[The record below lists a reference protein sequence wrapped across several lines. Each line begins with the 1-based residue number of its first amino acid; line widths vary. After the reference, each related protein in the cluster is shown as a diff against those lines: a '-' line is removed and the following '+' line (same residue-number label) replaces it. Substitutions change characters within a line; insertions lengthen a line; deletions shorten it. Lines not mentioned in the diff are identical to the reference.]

1 MGWKRDKN
9 LIAERFGRDELP
21 GFLHKEFEASGGE
34 SVILEKDGEIYMEK
48 GHGKLVIS
56 NVLEDFTD
64 IIMVDKS
71 EKTLAN
77 DIKNVCTL
85 DGRAMTIG
93 LTLKFRV
100 FNSDHFSKNLMCERD
115 KVFLSD
121 VWDQTMSD
129 VMCGRILPKLQK
141 KSASE
146 FAGPGFADKARS
158 SMEDEIRKKFKSW
171 GLLLTSLYAK
181 FTIPSDACGADETA
195 ESATCPIAQPARKA
209 DLTEDDDVETLDKER
224 LEREVEME
232 LQKKQT
238 QKDMADA
245 LEAMDL
251 KDIQEKKKKLRDGAA
266 NDERQ
271 KLIED
276 LQNLRKAKEITERKF
291 YKKELSEEAFQH
303 MMEDFEKRIIEIE
316 TKLGR
321 KK

>member
-1 MGWKRDKN
+1 MLMGWKRDKN

-21 GFLHKEFEASGGE
+21 GFLHKEFEAGEDE

-48 GHGKLVIS
+48 GRGKLTIS

-71 EKTLAN
+71 EKSLAN
-77 DIKNVCTL
+77 EIRNVCTL
-85 DGRAMTIG
+85 DGRAVTIG
-93 LTLKFRV
+93 ITLKFRV

-121 VWDQTMSD
+121 VWEQVMSD
-129 VMCGRILPKLQK
+129 VVCGRILPKLQK
-141 KSASE
+141 KSAKE
-146 FAGPGFADKARS
+146 LAGPGFAEKARS
-158 SMEDEIRKKFKSW
+158 SMEDEIKKKFKTW

-181 FTIPSDACGADETA
+181 FSVPDGTCDADETSETDA
-195 ESATCPIAQPARKA
+195 AAQPQRKPV
-209 DLTEDDDVETLDKER
+209 LTEDDDVEDLEKER

-245 LEAMDL
+245 LEAMEL
-251 KDIQEKKKKLRDGAA
+251 KEIQEKKKLRDGAA

-303 MMEDFEKRIIEIE
+303 MMEDFDKRIIEIE

>member
-21 GFLHKEFEASGGE
+21 GFLHKEFEAGGDE
-34 SVILEKDGEIYMEK
+34 SVILEKNGEIYMEK
-48 GHGKLVIS
+48 GRGKLVIS

-77 DIKNVCTL
+77 EIKNVCTL
-85 DGRAMTIG
+85 DGRAISIN

-121 VWDQTMSD
+121 VWDQMMSD
-129 VMCGRILPKLQK
+129 VVCGRILPKLQK
-141 KSASE
+141 KSAKE
-146 FAGPGFADKARS
+146 LAGPEFADKARS
-158 SMEDEIRKKFKSW
+158 SIEDEIKKKFKTW
-171 GLLLTSLYAK
+171 GLMLTSLYAK
-181 FTIPSDACGADETA
+181 FTVPDGACETVT
-195 ESATCPIAQPARKA
+195 ETCTTPQPKRTGLA
-209 DLTEDDDVETLDKER
+209 EDDDVEDLEKER
-224 LEREVEME
+224 VQREVEME

-245 LEAMDL
+245 LEAMEL
-251 KDIQEKKKKLRDGAA
+251 KDIQEKKKKLKEGAA

-291 YKKELSEEAFQH
+291 YKKELSEAAFQH